1 MIEMYNIYPW
11 LNKITVQVVGDDQIT
26 AEMVQKSI
34 ESPKQA
40 TDVASRKNNHIKYF
54 KLYSLR

>member
-1 MIEMYNIYPW
+1 MKKN
-11 LNKITVQVVGDDQIT
+11 NVQVVGDDQIT

-40 TDVASRKNNHIKYF
+40 TDVASRKLNHYKN
-54 KLYSLR
+54 LYALE